1 MTATRAEQD
10 STNYQGLTIE
20 LGQLAR
26 LGACMFGIANA
37 FYLTLSTAPAHLS
50 GLGGDAAAGAATT
63 ISTLATAAASAF
75 APRMVAQLGRRAVFA
90 VAASALGL
98 PCFALFGDNLVI
110 AEVACAIRGAGLG
123 LAFVAAGGLAAT
135 LAPPARRGEF
145 LGLYGLAF
153 SVPAIFAVSLGL
165 WILAH
170 LGPAA
175 IALAASGC
183 ALITLFGLGA
193 FPRRTGQ
200 ALASPSWRLPWQ
212 RLGWPVIIQTGGAAA
227 VGMMITVF
235 ASAAGSERIGA
246 TVAFAMF
253 LHGLAAAFARWWG
266 GRLCDQHGPSK
277 LIGAGCALSTFAT
290 LVLVAG
296 NTPAMVIGAGA
307 LGFAFGLQRNGT
319 LVLMLAR
326 TSAADVDGVNAAWN
340 VAYDAGLGMGALAY
354 GCLAAMIGGGGAIM
368 AIGILIAG
376 AAFVSLL
383 LLERVRCVKPAQSRS
398 SRGIRQAPPRL
409 EVQNPQEIR
418 NVSRAPETA
427 SSSTAS

>member
-1 MTATRAEQD
+1 MTAACAEQD
-10 STNYQGLTIE
+10 GNIDQGVTIE

-50 GLGGDAAAGAATT
+50 SLGGDAAAGAATT
-63 ISTLATAAASAF
+63 ISTVATAAASAF
-75 APRMVAQLGRRAVFA
+75 APRMVAHLGRRAVFA
-90 VAASALGL
+90 IATLALGL
-98 PCFALFGDNLVI
+98 PCFAVFGGNLVI
-110 AEVACAIRGAGLG
+110 AEVACAVRGAGLG
-123 LAFVAAGGLAAT
+123 LAFVAAGGLAAM

-165 WILAH
+165 WILGH

-175 IALAASGC
+175 VALAGSSC
-183 ALITLFGLGA
+183 ALLTLFGLGA
-193 FPRRTGQ
+193 FPRRAGQ
-200 ALASPSWRLPWQ
+200 TPALPSWRLPWH
-212 RLGWPVIIQTGGAAA
+212 RLGWPVIAQTGGAAA

-235 ASAAGSERIGA
+235 ASATGSARMGA
-246 TVAFAMF
+246 TVAFAMS

-266 GRLCDQHGPSK
+266 GRLGDQHGSRK
-277 LIGAGCALSTFAT
+277 IIAAGCALGTVAT
-290 LVLVAG
+290 LILAAD

-326 TSAADVDGVNAAWN
+326 TSAAEADGVNAAWN

-354 GCLAAMIGGGGAIM
+354 GCLAPMVSGRAAIM
-368 AIGILIAG
+368 AIAIVIAMTALIG
-376 AAFVSLL
+376 LL
-383 LLERVRCVKPAQSRS
+383 LLERMRCPKFAQPRS
-398 SRGIRQAPPRL
+398 STGDQTSAAAI
-409 EVQNPQEIR
+409 
-418 NVSRAPETA
+418 
-427 SSSTAS
+427 